1 MVKLIL
7 NTEEAQLLASV
18 IDGAQFT
25 VSVSQSNEF
34 FAAIQQL
41 KDIKARLLEPQT
53 QAEAEK

>member
-1 MVKLIL
+1 MVKLEL
-7 NTEEAQLLASV
+7 TLEQAQLLVTV

-41 KDIKARLLEPQT
+41 RDIKARLLEPQT
-53 QAEAEK
+53 QAEEE

>member
-7 NTEEAQLLASV
+7 NIEEAQLLASV

-25 VSVSQSNEF
+25 VNVSQSNEF

-41 KDIKARLLEPQT
+41 KDIKARLIAPE
-53 QAEAEK
+53 EEN